1 MTTQNRRSKF
11 ERVAA
16 RRQEMTVVLE
26 NVHDPHNIGA
36 VLRSCD
42 AVGIDEIFVL
52 YTEDHLDFERLEK
65 IGTSATGVKKWM
77 KIHCFRSVEECFKA
91 VRASY
96 DSILAT
102 HLNAEAEDVYA
113 FDLTQRV
120 AFLFGNEHEGLTE
133 EALKHADAN
142 IVIPQM
148 GMAQS
153 LNISVACAVTIY
165 EALRQRSEAGMYP
178 DNAEGMKTHNEQ
190 ILKRYL
196 DIHEASYKKE

>member
-77 KIHCFRSVEECFKA
+77 KINCFRRAA
-91 VRASY
+91 VIDGLSDEFTWSSLRSRSRETSASREN
-96 DSILAT
+96 SFT
-102 HLNAEAEDVYA
+102 VH
-113 FDLTQRV
+113 
-120 AFLFGNEHEGLTE
+120 
-133 EALKHADAN
+133 
-142 IVIPQM
+142 
-148 GMAQS
+148 
-153 LNISVACAVTIY
+153 
-165 EALRQRSEAGMYP
+165 
-178 DNAEGMKTHNEQ
+178 
-190 ILKRYL
+190 
-196 DIHEASYKKE
+196 